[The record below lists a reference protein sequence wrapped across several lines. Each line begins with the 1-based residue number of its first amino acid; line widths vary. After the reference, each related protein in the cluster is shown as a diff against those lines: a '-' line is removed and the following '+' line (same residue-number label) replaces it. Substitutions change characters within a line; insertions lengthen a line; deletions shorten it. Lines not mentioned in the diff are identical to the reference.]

1 MQARGHGLRMSAS
14 SAVLER
20 LTVCVQPKRA
30 SPSSVTAW
38 SLQVARPVP
47 INSRHRLPATFMD
60 NRHVERV
67 ARFDPATGFG
77 ELVRKLV
84 SR

>member
-1 MQARGHGLRMSAS
+1 MI
-14 SAVLER
+14 ER

-47 INSRHRLPATFMD
+47 INNRHRLPATFMD
-60 NRHVERV
+60 NRHVEWSV
-67 ARFDPATGFG
+67 LAVLQVDLQQALGM
-77 ELVRKLV
+77 
-84 SR
+84 